1 MNLLDF
7 IGIILYFVWVGLM
20 TFLCV
25 VCILSVAGVL

>member
-1 MNLLDF
+1 MDLLDF
-7 IGIILYFVWVGLM
+7 IIIILYFFWVGLM